1 MNMYDILY
9 KKRESQPLS
18 QAEIAYFIRGFTR
31 GEIPDYQASAF
42 LMAAFINGLSP
53 DETVELTRQMLLS
66 GDMLDLSGIGGF
78 TLDKHSTGGVGDKTS
93 LVLAPLLAAAGIVVP
108 KLSGRGLGHTG
119 GTIDKLESIPGFQT
133 ELAMEDF
140 LDQLRKIG
148 VGILSASG
156 DLAPAD
162 KALYALRDVTAT
174 VDHPSLIASSIM
186 SKKLAVGADGILL
199 DVKFGEGAFMKTAE
213 DAIELS
219 KILVDI
225 GEKNSK
231 QTRALISSME
241 TPLGKAVGNSLE
253 VREAALTLQGKGP
266 DDLQELCVQL
276 AIHGLLMSGKCR
288 DEREAQFRLLQLI
301 DSGAAYEKFVDFIRF
316 QGGDIDSLPV
326 EKEVG
331 VYRAQS
337 SGYVER
343 IHSLPVAKAALICGA
358 GRQTKADC
366 IDPTAGILL
375 HVQEGE
381 RVEEGDILASIFSK
395 KENRIQEV
403 LDYLKAA
410 FILGER
416 KERPPLIKGVVCRE
430 EDSIVFHPSK

>member
-1 MNMYDILY
+1 
-9 KKRESQPLS
+9 
-18 QAEIAYFIRGFTR
+18 
-31 GEIPDYQASAF
+31 
-42 LMAAFINGLSP
+42 MAAFINGLSP

-133 ELAMEDF
+133 ELAMEEF
-140 LDQLRKIG
+140 LDQLRQIG

-186 SKKLAVGADGILL
+186 SKKLAVGADGIL

-225 GEKNSK
+225 GEELKT
-231 QTRALISSME
+231 TRALISAE
-241 TPLGKAVGNSLE
+241 TPLEKPGNSLE
-253 VREAALTLQGKGP
+253 VREASDNAK
-266 DDLQELCVQL
+266 
-276 AIHGLLMSGKCR
+276 KW
-288 DEREAQFRLLQLI
+288 LI
-301 DSGAAYEKFVDFIRF
+301 FKNS
-316 QGGDIDSLPV
+316 
-326 EKEVG
+326 
-331 VYRAQS
+331 
-337 SGYVER
+337 
-343 IHSLPVAKAALICGA
+343 
-358 GRQTKADC
+358 
-366 IDPTAGILL
+366 
-375 HVQEGE
+375 
-381 RVEEGDILASIFSK
+381 
-395 KENRIQEV
+395 
-403 LDYLKAA
+403 
-410 FILGER
+410 
-416 KERPPLIKGVVCRE
+416 VC
-430 EDSIVFHPSK
+430 SWPFTVF